1 MKLERIKIVNYRC
14 YDEHEIEFKNVSII
28 VGKNNAGKSTLI
40 EALRLISIAVS
51 RFESVR
57 YFEAPTWTDLPK
69 IARGISPSIK
79 SIGINTENIFHK
91 YGQAPS
97 TIQAFFSNEV
107 IVTIY
112 IGDAAEIYCTLQSND
127 LKYITNKSDAARLG
141 MHQVNILPQITPLN
155 KEEKILGRDYVRQN
169 LATDL
174 ASLHFRNQLSILNE
188 YFPRFCELAEQSWTG
203 LRIRELSHA
212 NGLSGDTISLMVQDS
227 GFVAEVGWMGHGLQM
242 WLQIMWFLSR
252 INENEIVIL
261 DEPDVYMH
269 PDLQRKLI
277 RSLIKKFNQVIVST
291 HSIEIISEVEAENIL
306 IINKESDKSIFA
318 SKVPVVQRILN
329 SIGSIHNLQLTKLW
343 SSQKLLIVEGED
355 INILK
360 RLQNTLFPDS
370 EESFECIPNFDI
382 GGWGGWNYAKGSSMF
397 LKNTVDEKI
406 KVYCIFDSDFHTT
419 EQKQLRID
427 EAKALNVQMH
437 IWSKKEIENYL
448 LVPTAI
454 VRILKSECKKPVT
467 ITVSD
472 IQNKITE
479 IAEANRDDI
488 IDSFAT
494 EIQSVNRKHAVST
507 LRKEAL
513 LYVDN
518 CENRISGKFLMSELN
533 IWLQKEFRVTVNPKK
548 LAKNLERN
556 EIDIEIKKI
565 IEKIEMCANF

>member
-1 MKLERIKIVNYRC
+1 MKLDKIKISNYRC
-14 YDEHEIEFKNVSII
+14 YNEHEIEFKNISIV

-40 EALRLISIAVS
+40 EALRLISIAVN
-51 RFESVR
+51 RFDSVR
-57 YFEAPTWTDLPK
+57 YYEAPTWTDLPK
-69 IARGISPSIK
+69 VARGISPSIK

-97 TIQAFFSNEV
+97 IIQAYFSNEV
-107 IVTIY
+107 IVTIF
-112 IGDAAEIYCTLQSND
+112 IGETAEIYCTLQSYG
-127 LKYITNKSDAARLG
+127 LKYITNKSDAAKLG
-141 MHQVNILPQITPLN
+141 IQQVNILPQITPLN
-155 KEEKILGRDYVRQN
+155 KEEKLLGRDYVRQN

-188 YFPRFCELAEQSWTG
+188 YFPRFCELAEQSWSG
-203 LRIRELSHA
+203 LRIRELNQS
-212 NGLSGDTISLMVQDS
+212 NGLSGDAISLMVQDS

-242 WLQIMWFLSR
+242 WLQIIWFLSR
-252 INENEIVIL
+252 IDQNEIVIL

-343 SSQKLLIVEGED
+343 SSKKLLIVEGED

-370 EESFECIPNFDI
+370 EESFESIPNFDI

-406 KVYCIFDSDFHTT
+406 KIYCLFDSDFHTS
-419 EQKQLRID
+419 EQKQLRME
-427 EAKALNVQMH
+427 EANALKVQMH

-454 VRILKSECKKPVT
+454 MRILKIESKKPIT
-467 ITVSD
+467 IAVSD

-479 IAEANRDDI
+479 IAMAHRDDI

-494 EIQSVNRKHAVST
+494 EIQSTNKKHAVST
-507 LRKEAL
+507 LRKEAMQ
-513 LYVDN
+513 YVDN
-518 CENRISGKFLMSELN
+518 CEYRISGKLLMSELN

-556 EIDIEIKKI
+556 EIDTELRNVIER
-565 IEKIEMCANF
+565 IETCKDF